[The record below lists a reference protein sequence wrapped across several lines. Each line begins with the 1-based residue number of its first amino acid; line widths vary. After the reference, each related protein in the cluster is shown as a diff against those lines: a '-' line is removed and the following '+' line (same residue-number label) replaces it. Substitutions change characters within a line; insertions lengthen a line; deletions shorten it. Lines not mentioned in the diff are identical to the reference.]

1 MSANRG
7 LWGAV
12 RAMTVVAGFALV
24 VSVGGCIAVGGTE
37 KRLYPQPTL
46 GQQLIDLKAA
56 RDCGAISPEQYEDA
70 RQQLLHPR

>member
-1 MSANRG
+1 MSAQSG
-7 LWGAV
+7 LRGAV
-12 RAMTVVAGFALV
+12 RFLVVVAGLAPV
-24 VSVGGCIAVGGTE
+24 VGMSGCIAVGGTE

-56 RDCGAISPEQYEDA
+56 RDCGAISPEQYDDA